1 SASQKTGH
9 PRGSANPSVRQ
20 TWANRERR
28 ERREGTARRNGEA
41 TQRDTRRALLTSRS
55 CSCERALPAYLAAS
69 CRTSPVTEPD
79 PSVRLESDRP
89 CCRTTAEGAAEQWI
103 PPAAPAALRGLQA
116 DGVYASS
123 PAPECVFP
131 LVPTPAKSAPSPKV
145 A

>member
-1 SASQKTGH
+1 
-9 PRGSANPSVRQ
+9 
-20 TWANRERR
+20 
-28 ERREGTARRNGEA
+28 
-41 TQRDTRRALLTSRS
+41 
-55 CSCERALPAYLAAS
+55 PAYLAAS

-145 A
+145 ADPWHHPPTAQTPPVAFPPGVSRFTAADPLDRYLTHLVGAGKVGLSGR